1 MQADKLL
8 GRVAVALCLLIL
20 AGCSPTFNWREVRV
34 GTSDLRVLLPC
45 KPEAASRKVP
55 VFGHESTLLMV
66 SCDAGD
72 ITFAVSTLSVSSGS
86 SPVSIAD
93 AWKRA
98 TLAGLKAD
106 PAQVRGW
113 AVPARAGMAMEGWEV
128 MGARHT
134 GQPVRVRVLG
144 VRQGENLFQLAVY
157 GEPLPEVLSTFVD
170 GARFA
175 PLP

>member
-8 GRVAVALCLLIL
+8 GRMAVALCLLAL

-45 KPEAASRKVP
+45 KPESANRKVP
-55 VFGHESTLLMV
+55 VSGQESTLLMV

-72 ITFAVSTLSVSSGS
+72 ITFAVSTLSVPGGA

-98 TLAGLKAD
+98 TLAGLNAD
-106 PAQVRGW
+106 PSQVRGW
-113 AVPARAGMAMEGWEV
+113 AVSARAGMETEAWEAMGV
-128 MGARHT
+128 RHT

-170 GARFA
+170 GVRFA
-175 PLP
+175 SLP